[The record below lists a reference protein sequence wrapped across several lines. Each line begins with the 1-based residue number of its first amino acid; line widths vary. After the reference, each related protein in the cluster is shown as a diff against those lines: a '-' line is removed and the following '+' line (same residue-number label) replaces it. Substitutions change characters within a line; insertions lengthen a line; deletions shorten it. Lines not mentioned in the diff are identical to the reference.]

1 MNIKTVNNTTGITN
15 ANVNLAQNSGS
26 ADRTQITVPSGL
38 SPIEAGKALLMQL
51 STGDRLT
58 GEIIDIT
65 PNNITISLN
74 DSVTV
79 KATLADSLSYN
90 IGDIASFTIKDINKE
105 QVVLKAGTNTNR
117 NLFNDQTITSAL
129 KNAGLQVNEV
139 TVSLVKEI
147 P

>member
-1 MNIKTVNNTTGITN
+1 
-15 ANVNLAQNSGS
+15 
-26 ADRTQITVPSGL
+26 
-38 SPIEAGKALLMQL
+38 MQL

-58 GEIIDIT
+58 GGIIDIT

-105 QVVLKAGTNTNR
+105 QVLFLKQVPILTEIFLMTR
-117 NLFNDQTITSAL
+117 QSRPHL
-129 KNAGLQVNEV
+129 KMQDFRLMK
-139 TVSLVKEI
+139 SLSYL
-147 P
+147 

>member
-1 MNIKTVNNTTGITN
+1 
-15 ANVNLAQNSGS
+15 
-26 ADRTQITVPSGL
+26 
-38 SPIEAGKALLMQL
+38 MQL

-129 KNAGLQVNEV
+129 KMQDFRLMK
-139 TVSLVKEI
+139 SLSRL
-147 P
+147 